1 MWALVRH
8 FRHYPSIFRRMSR
21 KSECDYRMSLKTPE
35 NASTTWPSSGKML
48 PWRRGV
54 GSFLALAAF
63 VAVVT
68 LTIAQSRCSAC
79 KTTKPRCAGLLHRR
93 APDIV
98 LPGASSGAGLRERQ
112 YLPAESCSP
121 SSPVGLWEGA
131 GRSLA
136 RGGRGRAG
144 KGRARSRQRNL
155 SEPYEL
161 MLRLPHKD
169 GVL

>member
-68 LTIAQSRCSAC
+68 LTIAN
-79 KTTKPRCAGLLHRR
+79 HDVRR
-93 APDIV
+93 ARRPSRV
-98 LPGASSGAGLRERQ
+98 ALASYTGEHLTSFFRGLRPV
-112 YLPAESCSP
+112 PAY
-121 SSPVGLWEGA
+121 VN
-131 GRSLA
+131 
-136 RGGRGRAG
+136 G
-144 KGRARSRQRNL
+144 KIYPPNR
-155 SEPYEL
+155 
-161 MLRLPHKD
+161 
-169 GVL
+169 